1 MAEGGGG
8 GGGGA
13 GGGGGGARSAGASGD
28 AETLATAN
36 LDLSATHARMKKVL
50 GKNWTVVLADLKK
63 KGAARNGE
71 EFRDAMAKSGVPLTG
86 KEVRALELKFSAGAG
101 AGIDVDKL
109 MSSTFK
115 SPVKA

>member
-1 MAEGGGG
+1 
-8 GGGGA
+8 
-13 GGGGGGARSAGASGD
+13 
-28 AETLATAN
+28 
-36 LDLSATHARMKKVL
+36 
-50 GKNWTVVLADLKK
+50 
-63 KGAARNGE
+63 
-71 EFRDAMAKSGVPLTG
+71 MAKSGVPLTG